1 MKIVALL
8 GALSGCYAAEVAL
21 SRQGQTSGTAASGGI
36 GVAGSASLYREDGV
50 QNVSAGMSFD
60 MLQLAPEGDVTVGLG
75 AGARY
80 ARQLT
85 AAPRWRGYAR
95 VAAGLAPCDLKDCG
109 EREMEAAS
117 AQMFS
122 AALGVERFLIL
133 FDPARPADSGFI
145 SATLGVV
152 YTRANHEELGFG
164 DFIGIELGLR
174 AGLNLFADRSGVE
187 P

>member
-1 MKIVALL
+1 MKTLALL
-8 GALSGCYAAEVAL
+8 CTLSGCYAAEAAL

-36 GVAGSASLYREDGV
+36 GVAATASLYREDGV
-50 QNVSAGMSFD
+50 QNLSAGMSFD
-60 MLQLAPEGDVTVGLG
+60 TLQLAPEGDVSVAIG

-85 AAPRWRGYAR
+85 TSPRWRGHAR

-109 EREMEAAS
+109 AREMEAAS

-122 AALGVERFLIL
+122 AALGVERFLIAPDL
-133 FDPARPADSGFI
+133 ADPANSGFI

-164 DFIGIELGLR
+164 DFIGVELGLR
-174 AGLNLFADRSGVE
+174 AGLNLFARRAGAE